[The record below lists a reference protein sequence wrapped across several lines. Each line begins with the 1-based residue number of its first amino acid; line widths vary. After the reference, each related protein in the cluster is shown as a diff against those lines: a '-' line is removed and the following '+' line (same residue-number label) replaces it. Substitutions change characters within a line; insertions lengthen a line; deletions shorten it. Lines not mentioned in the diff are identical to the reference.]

1 MVEFINK
8 IRSQLNVLFGDMQPH
23 QKVTLVTLGLMVM
36 VPFGMLI
43 FGEEDGGKVPL
54 QYGAAFDSI
63 VQAQAEEALLERG
76 LSDFESVGRRIL
88 APASKVEEYNG
99 ALLAAGISSPYVV
112 NELESTLKPINPF
125 TPQHEFKAR
134 MDSHLSSKIRNSLRA
149 IDGISDALV
158 IWSKPEGRSRW
169 DRSGGVK
176 ASVHVTPEGGR
187 ELPRRLVES
196 LRNSVATMVPDLERE
211 NVVVIDR
218 STGKSWAGNDPD
230 DPFDNKLEELKRSR
244 VQFHQNRIQEALN
257 EIAPNAVVAV
267 NVEFDDIMSTRER
280 SQQIDKGAVELTSIQ
295 EIAESTSSQG
305 TPSGV
310 PGTASN
316 QPRNLASSTAKQ
328 GSSNDKEQRTKS
340 FSVPSMTILDIERTP
355 LNEKSLQVAVSIPE
369 GHIEQLVLSNGVP
382 LGTTDQEKATFRK
395 AVEEESVQFTAKVK
409 RIVAKMIP
417 PNPPNL
423 PEDAVEVTTHRRIEP
438 EPPQVN
444 LPVTDMLKDFL
455 STWGSSIAL
464 TLFGLWA
471 LMLLKK
477 SMPVSEAAPSAG
489 ALDKLT
495 ETVAAVAADAAAAE
509 SEAESEAAAQTQNL
523 TSRDTLEMAVDNDPA
538 VAAAIISKWLQNA

>member
-1 MVEFINK
+1 MVEFIRK

-23 QKVTLVTLGLMVM
+23 QKITLVTLGLMVM

-43 FGEEDGGKVPL
+43 FGGKQSGDSPL
-54 QYGAAFDSI
+54 QWGAAFD
-63 VQAQAEEALLERG
+63 VEVLRQAENALHERG
-76 LSDFESVGRRIL
+76 YNDFHTVGYRIF
-88 APASKVEEYNG
+88 APASKVDEYNG
-99 ALLAAGISSPYVV
+99 ALMAAGISSPHAYD
-112 NELESTLKPINPF
+112 ELESALKEMSPF
-125 TPQHEFKAR
+125 TPQSQFAAQMEVQLAKK
-134 MDSHLSSKIRNSLRA
+134 LRNNLRA
-149 IDGISDALV
+149 IDGVLDAQV

-244 VQFHQNRIQEALN
+244 VQFHQMRIQDALN

-295 EIAESTSSQG
+295 ETEESTSNEG
-305 TPSGV
+305 PAAGV

-316 QPRNLASSTAKQ
+316 QPRTLASSSAKQ
-328 GSSNDKEQRTKS
+328 SSTNDKNQKTRS
-340 FSVPSMTILDIERTP
+340 FSVPSMIISETERTP

-369 GHIEQLVLSNGVP
+369 GHIEQLVLRAGVP
-382 LGTTDQEKATFRK
+382 LGTTDQEKVAFQATVSQEK
-395 AVEEESVQFTAKVK
+395 DTFTAKVK
-409 RIVAKMIP
+409 DIVSKMIP
-417 PNPPNL
+417 PNSPDGSVIVN
-423 PEDAVEVTTHRRIEP
+423 TYRRIEQ
-438 EPPQVN
+438 ELPQVS
-444 LPVTDMLKDFL
+444 LPLTDMLKDFI

-477 SMPVSEAAPSAG
+477 SMPVSETAPSTG
-489 ALDKLT
+489 ALDRLS
-495 ETVAAVAADAAAAE
+495 ETVAAAAAGAAAAE
-509 SEAESEAAAQTQNL
+509 VEAGAAVEAAETRQVTN
-523 TSRDTLEMAVDNDPA
+523 RDTLEMAVDNDPA
-538 VAAAIISKWLQNA
+538 AAAAIISKWLQNA